1 MKESN
6 KKISFVIL
14 KYVASLSFAGF
25 IIYLLFRNQDP
36 VALIEKIS
44 EVEFAWVILSMIF
57 GGWAYVNRG
66 LRWIV
71 LIDALGYNSSKMNS
85 VSSVSVGY
93 FTNMFIPRAGEIS
106 RCTALNRVEKIPVD
120 KLFGTILIERVIDFV
135 FLIILFLLTLI
146 LKFELIIQFFT
157 ELGSQSSNSSFTSSN
172 LSSDDDTI
180 RWVYYII
187 PLFILG
193 MVWALLKYYWLEY
206 KEIIKEKLIVFIR
219 GIKEGFK
226 SIKNMKQ
233 KSTFWFHT
241 CSIWIM
247 YFLMTYIC
255 FQAIPE
261 TSHLTIS
268 DGLFL
273 LVLGGIG
280 MVIPTPG
287 GVGSYHAIVMIG
299 LSVLG
304 VGTIF
309 LGENGDPLNP
319 ALLFPTIVHIAQT
332 LVAIIMGSI
341 GLLLLSLTKR
351 KQS

>member
-135 FLIILFLLTLI
+135 FLISLFLLTLI
-146 LKFELIIQFFT
+146 LKFDLILKFFS
-157 ELGSQSSNSSFTSSN
+157 ELGSQSSDSIPSSSTKYYVLVAILLSFT
-172 LSSDDDTI
+172 L
-180 RWVYYII
+180 VYYFLKKWIVKTFFYEKII
-187 PLFILG
+187 EFIEGL
-193 MVWALLKYYWLEY
+193 
-206 KEIIKEKLIVFIR
+206 
-219 GIKEGFK
+219 KEGFK
-226 SIKNMKQ
+226 SIKKMKR
-233 KSTFWFHT
+233 KSAFWFHT
-241 CSIWIM
+241 FSIWIM

-309 LGENGDPLNP
+309 LGENGDPSNP

-341 GLLLLSLTKR
+341 GLLILSLTKR

>member
-1 MKESN
+1 MNETQSN
-6 KKISFVIL
+6 KNIPLVIL
-14 KYVASLSFAGF
+14 KYIASLSFAGL
-25 IIYLLFRNQDP
+25 IIYILFRNQDP
-36 VALIEKIS
+36 VALVEKIS
-44 EVEFAWVILSMIF
+44 EVDFGWVILSMIF

-71 LIDALGYNSSKMNS
+71 LIDALGYKSSKINS
-85 VSSVSVGY
+85 VSAVSVGY

-120 KLFGTILIERVIDFV
+120 KLFGTILVERVIDFV
-135 FLIILFLLTLI
+135 FLISLFLLTLI
-146 LKFELIIQFFT
+146 LKFDLILQFFT
-157 ELGSQSSNSSFTSSN
+157 ELGLQSSGSVPSSST
-172 LSSDDDTI
+172 
-180 RWVYYII
+180 
-187 PLFILG
+187 
-193 MVWALLKYYWLEY
+193 KYYVLVAVLLFCGVAYYFLKKWIVTTTFY
-206 KEIIKEKLIVFIR
+206 EKITEFIE
-219 GIKEGFK
+219 GLKEGFK
-226 SIKNMKQ
+226 SIKKMKR
-233 KSTFWFHT
+233 KSAFWFHT
-241 CSIWIM
+241 FSIWIM

-304 VGTIF
+304 VGTIV
-309 LGENGDPLNP
+309 LSENGDPSNP

-341 GLLLLSLTKR
+341 GLLVLFLSKK

>member
-44 EVEFAWVILSMIF
+44 EVEFVWVILSMIF

-85 VSSVSVGY
+85 ISSVSVGY

-120 KLFGTILIERVIDFV
+120 KLFGTILVERVIDFV
-135 FLIILFLLTLI
+135 FLISLFLLTLI
-146 LKFELIIQFFT
+146 LKFDLILTFFT
-157 ELGSQSSNSSFTSSN
+157 ELGSQSSDSIPSSSTKYYVLVAILLSFT
-172 LSSDDDTI
+172 L
-180 RWVYYII
+180 VYYFLKKWIVKTFFYEKII
-187 PLFILG
+187 EFIEGL
-193 MVWALLKYYWLEY
+193 
-206 KEIIKEKLIVFIR
+206 
-219 GIKEGFK
+219 KEGFK
-226 SIKNMKQ
+226 SIKKMKR
-233 KSTFWFHT
+233 KSAFWFHT
-241 CSIWIM
+241 FSIWIM

-309 LGENGDPLNP
+309 LGENGDPSNP
-319 ALLFPTIVHIAQT
+319 SLLFPTIVHIAQT

-341 GLLLLSLTKR
+341 GLLILSLTKR